1 MTNLKKKILKQEN
14 LLQRDYKLTDELV
27 LQAKEIKYSGGLS
40 LMITISGFKNR
51 EDIELFADM
60 YLGSEQ
66 DNSLPSMIETIH

>member
-1 MTNLKKKILKQEN
+1 MKQEN

-60 YLGSEQ
+60 YLGNEQ

>member
-1 MTNLKKKILKQEN
+1 LKQEN

-40 LMITISGFKNR
+40 LVMTISGFKNR

>member
-1 MTNLKKKILKQEN
+1 
-14 LLQRDYKLTDELV
+14 LQRDYKLTDELV

-40 LMITISGFKNR
+40 LVMTISGFKNR

>member
-1 MTNLKKKILKQEN
+1 MKQEN